1 MLTRTLTA
9 VGSRIVKEA
18 DSRID
23 SWAGTDETQTN
34 DVEGKVTEQKPE
46 KVTILSPKNEQEPVE
61 LLKETKTE
69 SVETVSIPSETPE
82 QAPTKVLEPV

>member
-23 SWAGTDETQTN
+23 SWAGTDEAQTN
-34 DVEGKVTEQKPE
+34 EVEEKVTEQ
-46 KVTILSPKNEQEPVE
+46 
-61 LLKETKTE
+61 
-69 SVETVSIPSETPE
+69 
-82 QAPTKVLEPV
+82 

>member
-1 MLTRTLTA
+1 
-9 VGSRIVKEA
+9 VKEA

-23 SWAGTDETQTN
+23 SWAGTDDAQTN
-34 DVEGKVTEQKPE
+34 EVEGKVTEQKPE
-46 KVTILSPKNEQEPVE
+46 KVTILSQTNEQEPVE

-82 QAPTKVLEPV
+82 QAPPTKVLEPV